1 MELSKEMLEALNK
14 QVMIEANAS
23 HQYLAVAAWLE
34 SQPGLD
40 GMTEFFYKQSQ
51 EEREHMT
58 RLMHYIA
65 MRRGKTEV
73 KALNKPVTEFNSVK
87 DVFEL
92 FLREE
97 HQVTKSISEWVSLSL
112 KEADYITF
120 QFWQWYLK
128 EQLEEEN
135 QAIKMLDELALI
147 GDSRSAI
154 YSFDKDIMRLR
165 AKVAQDTSAELSHE

>member
-1 MELSKEMLEALNK
+1 MELTEKTLRALNK
-14 QVMIEANAS
+14 QVEIEANAS
-23 HQYLAVAAWLE
+23 HQYLASAAWLE

-65 MRRGKTEV
+65 MRKAVADIPALPKPKTNF
-73 KALNKPVTEFNSVK
+73 ANVK

-92 FLREE
+92 FLKNEQE
-97 HQVTKSISEWVSLSL
+97 VTKSINDWVTLSL
-112 KEADYITF
+112 KEEDYITF

-135 QAIKMLDELALI
+135 QAIKMLDELTLI
-147 GDSRSAI
+147 GDNRSAL

-165 AKVAQDTSAELSHE
+165 EKISKDTSAELSHE